1 MSEIS
6 YIISELENK
15 LKKLVDLHLN
25 LKEKNKRLINENEEL
40 KKNIEDKNNTII
52 NLKDKNNIEIIANQL
67 GKNTKNKETRSKINE
82 LVRDIE
88 NCIAL
93 LNK

>member
-6 YIISELENK
+6 DIISGLENK
-15 LKKLVDLHLN
+15 LKKLVDLHLK
-25 LKEKNKRLINENEEL
+25 LKEENKRLVIETKELKRIIEEKNK
-40 KKNIEDKNNTII
+40 TILT
-52 NLKDKNNIEIIANQL
+52 LKDNNNIEIIAKQL
-67 GKNTKNKETRSKINE
+67 GKSTKNKKTRSKINE
-82 LVRDIE
+82 LVRDID

>member
-25 LKEKNKRLINENEEL
+25 LKEKNKRLIIENEEL
-40 KKNIEDKNNTII
+40 KKYLEEKNNTII
-52 NLKDKNNIEIIANQL
+52 NLKDKNNIEVIANQL

-82 LVRDIE
+82 LVRDID

>member
-15 LKKLVDLHLN
+15 LKNLVDLHQN

-40 KKNIEDKNNTII
+40 KKIIEDKNNTII
-52 NLKDKNNIEIIANQL
+52 NLRDKNNIDIIAKQL
-67 GKNTKNKETRSKINE
+67 GRSTKNKETRSKINE
-82 LVRDIE
+82 LVRDID

>member
-6 YIISELENK
+6 DIISGLENK
-15 LKKLVDLHLN
+15 LKNLVDLHQN

-40 KKNIEDKNNTII
+40 KKIIEDKNNTII
-52 NLKDKNNIEIIANQL
+52 KLRDKNNIDIIAKQL
-67 GKNTKNKETRSKINE
+67 GRSTKNKETRSKINE
-82 LVRDIE
+82 LVRDID